1 MTTSDWRWEV
11 QIRGAL
17 SDLEHLARYFTSAHV
32 AVFRDERDDSYLYYS
47 QAFDGCETSKKVLDI
62 ADEELTVL
70 SGVLK
75 FARDSSEPVLPGAV
89 HKHFANGRRDQFVH
103 IRETLQLRAEFFQ
116 ATVTVTVTD
125 AQGNLVQQPTLPP
138 STITISTLA
147 AQDAA
152 VTKAMRLFAVPDV
165 KTWVGLY
172 RLHEVIEADVGGEH
186 SLGKRDW
193 CSKHELKRFK
203 HSANSVKVAGDT
215 ARHGKEHDQ
224 PPSNPMTLEEAVAY
238 VNSVLHAWL
247 ASKGA

>member
-17 SDLEHLARYFTSAHV
+17 SDLEHLARHFTSDDTS
-32 AVFRDERDDSYLYYS
+32 VFRNEPDDSYLYYS
-47 QAFDGCETSKKVLDI
+47 QAFDGCETSEKVLVV
-62 ADEELTVL
+62 AEEELTVL

-75 FARDSSEPVLPGAV
+75 FARDSYEPVLPGAV
-89 HKHFANGRRDQFVH
+89 HKHFANGRRDLFVH
-103 IRETLQLRAEFFQ
+103 IRETLQLRAEFFE
-116 ATVTVTVTD
+116 ATVTVTD
-125 AQGNLVQQPTLPP
+125 AQGNLVQQPTPP
-138 STITISTLA
+138 PRTLTISKLA
-147 AQDAA
+147 MQDAA

-172 RLHEVIEADVGGEH
+172 RLYEVVEADVGGEH

-193 CSKHELKRFK
+193 GSKHDLKRFK

-215 ARHGKEHDQ
+215 ARHGKETDQ

-238 VNSVLHAWL
+238 VNYVLHAWL